1 MIQIGETAY
10 ANFRKGRLGEKSV
23 QLLDSI
29 PKTNIPSKLST
40 KKKNKRYIKRN
51 NSFNAKY

>member
-1 MIQIGETAY
+1 MIQIGESAY
-10 ANFRKGRLGEKSV
+10 ANFRKGRLGKKSV